1 MLFEKTGKEENGFMK
16 KTYMDHAATTPTDV
30 EVVKAMEPY
39 FSLKYGN
46 PNSIHSFGQEAR
58 EAVEEAREKI
68 AHLIGANSSEI
79 IFTAGGTEADNYAIK
94 GIAWANQKKGNHIIT
109 SKIEHHAV
117 LHSCQFLEKHGFKI
131 TYLPVDKYGL
141 IDPEDVEGAITDKTI
156 LVTIMH
162 ANNEIGTIEPIK
174 EISKIVKKAGIYFHT
189 DSVQTTG
196 HIPIDVNDL
205 GVDML
210 SMSGHKFYGPNG
222 VGALYLRK
230 GTRIVNLID
239 GGAQE
244 KNRRAGTENV
254 VGIVGLGKAA
264 ELAEK
269 RLQQGKEDEVIK
281 LRDKLI
287 KGFTEKIDHTRLNG
301 HPTKRL
307 PGNTNFCFE
316 FIEGESML
324 LSLDMEGVAASSGS
338 ACTSGSLSASHV
350 LLAIGLPHEI
360 AHGSLRLTLGK
371 DNTEEEVDYIVGI
384 LPGIIEKLRA
394 LSPFKENWEGLNR

>member
-1 MLFEKTGKEENGFMK
+1 MK
-16 KTYMDHAATTPTDV
+16 RIYMDHAATTSMDV

-39 FSLKYGN
+39 FTLKYGN

-58 EAVEEAREKI
+58 EAVEEARGKI
-68 AHLIGANSSEI
+68 AHLIGANPAEI

-117 LHSCQFLEKHGFKI
+117 LHSCQFLEKQGFKV

-141 IDPEDVEGAITDKTI
+141 IDLEDVKKAITDKTI
-156 LVTIMH
+156 LITIMH

-174 EISKIVKKAGIYFHT
+174 EIGKVVKDAGVYFHI

-222 VGALYLRK
+222 VGVLYLRK
-230 GTRIVNLID
+230 ETKIINLID

-254 VGIVGLGKAA
+254 AGIVGLGKAA

-269 RLQQGKEDEVIK
+269 RLAEGTEDRVVK

-287 KGFTEKIDHTRLNG
+287 KGIMNKIENVRLNG
-301 HPTKRL
+301 HPTNRL
-307 PGNTNFCFE
+307 PGNANLCFE

-338 ACTSGSLSASHV
+338 ACTSGSLKASHV
-350 LLAIGLPHEI
+350 LLAIGLPPEI

-371 DNTEEEVDYIVGI
+371 DNTEEEIDYVIDI

-394 LSPFKENWEGLNR
+394 LSPFKRNWEGLK

>member
-16 KTYMDHAATTPTDV
+16 RTYMDHAATTPTDV

-79 IFTAGGTEADNYAIK
+79 VFTAGGTEADNYAIK
-94 GIAWANQKKGNHIIT
+94 GITWANQKKGNHIIT

-287 KGFTEKIDHTRLNG
+287 KGITEKIDHARLNG

-371 DNTEEEVDYIVGI
+371 DNTEEEIDYMISI

-394 LSPFKENWEGLNR
+394 LSPFKGNWEGLN

>member
-1 MLFEKTGKEENGFMK
+1 MK
-16 KTYMDHAATTPTDV
+16 RIYLDHAATTSTDV
-30 EVVKAMEPY
+30 EVVEAMKP
-39 FSLKYGN
+39 FFTQKYGN

-68 AHLIGANSSEI
+68 ARLIGANPSEI
-79 IFTAGGTEADNYAIK
+79 VFTAGGTEADNYAIK

-109 SKIEHHAV
+109 SQIEHHAV
-117 LHSCQFLEKHGFKI
+117 LHSCQFLEKHGFKV
-131 TYLPVDKYGL
+131 TYLKVDKYGL
-141 IDPEDVEGAITDKTI
+141 IDPEEVKKAITDQTI

-174 EISKIVKKAGIYFHT
+174 EIGKIVKEAGIYFHT

-196 HIPIDVNDL
+196 HIPIEVNDL

-210 SMSGHKFYGPNG
+210 SISGHKLYGPKG

-230 GTRIVNLID
+230 GTKIVNLID

-254 VGIVGLGKAA
+254 TGMVGLGKAV

-269 RLQQGKEDEVIK
+269 RLAGGEVDKVVK

-287 KGFTEKIDHTRLNG
+287 TGIMDQIENVRLNG
-301 HPTKRL
+301 HSTKRL
-307 PGNTNFCFE
+307 PGNVNICFE

-324 LSLDMEGVAASSGS
+324 LNLDMKGVAASSGS
-338 ACTSGSLSASHV
+338 ACTSGSLEPSHV
-350 LLAIGLPHEI
+350 LLAIGLPPEI

-371 DNTEEEVDYIVGI
+371 DNTEEDIDYVIAI
-384 LPGIIEKLRA
+384 LPKIIEKLRA
-394 LSPFKENWEGLNR
+394 LSPFAGSWDGLKK

>member
-1 MLFEKTGKEENGFMK
+1 MK
-16 KTYMDHAATTPTDV
+16 RIYFDNAATTSTDE

-46 PNSIHSFGQEAR
+46 PNSIHSLGHEAR
-58 EAVEEAREKI
+58 EAIEETREKT
-68 AHLIGANSSEI
+68 AHLIGANSAEI
-79 IFTAGGTEADNYAIK
+79 VFTAGGTEADNHAIK

-117 LHSCQFLEKHGFKI
+117 LHSCQFLEKQGFKI

-141 IDPEDVEGAITDKTI
+141 IDPEDAKKAITDKTI

-174 EISKIVKKAGIYFHT
+174 EISKVVKKAGVYFHI
-189 DSVQTTG
+189 DSVQTVG
-196 HIPIDVNDL
+196 HIPINVNDL

-222 VGALYLRK
+222 VGALYLKK
-230 GTRIVNLID
+230 GTNIISLID

-254 VGIVGLGKAA
+254 AGIVGLGKAV

-269 RLQQGKEDEVIK
+269 RLTKGLEDRIVK

-287 KGFTEKIDHTRLNG
+287 KGIMDKIENVRLNG
-301 HPTKRL
+301 HPTNRL
-307 PGNTNFCFE
+307 PGNANFCFE

-324 LSLDMEGVAASSGS
+324 LRLDMEGVAASSGS
-338 ACTSGSLSASHV
+338 ACTSGSLKASHV
-350 LLAIGLPHEI
+350 LLAIGLPPEI

-371 DNTEEEVDYIVGI
+371 NTTEEEIDYVIDI

-394 LSPFKENWEGLNR
+394 LSPFKGNWEGLN

>member
-1 MLFEKTGKEENGFMK
+1 
-16 KTYMDHAATTPTDV
+16 MDHAATTSTDV
-30 EVVKAMEPY
+30 EVVEAMKPY
-39 FSLKYGN
+39 FTQKYGN

-68 AHLIGANSSEI
+68 ARLIGANPSEI
-79 IFTAGGTEADNYAIK
+79 VFTAGGTEADNYAIK

-109 SKIEHHAV
+109 SQIEHHAV
-117 LHSCQFLEKHGFKI
+117 LHSCQFLEKHGFKV
-131 TYLPVDKYGL
+131 TYLKVDKYGL
-141 IDPEDVEGAITDKTI
+141 IDPIDVKKAITDQTI

-174 EISKIVKKAGIYFHT
+174 EIGKIVKEAGIYFHT

-196 HIPIDVNDL
+196 HIPIEVNDL

-210 SMSGHKFYGPNG
+210 SISGHKLYGPKG

-230 GTRIVNLID
+230 GTKIVNLID

-254 VGIVGLGKAA
+254 AGMVGLGKAV

-269 RLQQGKEDEVIK
+269 RLAGGEEDKVVK

-287 KGFTEKIDHTRLNG
+287 TGIMNQIGNVRLNG

-307 PGNTNFCFE
+307 PGNVNICFE

-324 LSLDMEGVAASSGS
+324 LNLDMKGVAASSGS
-338 ACTSGSLSASHV
+338 ACTSGSLEPSHV
-350 LLAIGLPHEI
+350 LLAIGLPPEI

-371 DNTEEEVDYIVGI
+371 DNTEEDIDYVIDI
-384 LPGIIEKLRA
+384 LPKIIEKLRA
-394 LSPFKENWEGLNR
+394 LSPFTGSWEGLKR

>member
-1 MLFEKTGKEENGFMK
+1 
-16 KTYMDHAATTPTDV
+16 MDHAATTSTDL

-68 AHLIGANSSEI
+68 AHLIGANPSEI
-79 IFTAGGTEADNYAIK
+79 VFTAGGTEADNYAIK

-117 LHSCQFLEKHGFKI
+117 LHSCQFLEKQGFRV

-141 IDPEDVEGAITDKTI
+141 INPEDVKKAITDKTI

-174 EISKIVKKAGIYFHT
+174 EISKVVKKARIYFHT

-230 GTRIVNLID
+230 GTRIVTLID

-254 VGIVGLGKAA
+254 AGIVGLGKAT

-269 RLQQGKEDEVIK
+269 RLVQGKEVEVIK

-287 KGFTEKIDHTRLNG
+287 KGITKNIKRARLNG

-307 PGNTNFCFE
+307 PGNANFCFE
-316 FIEGESML
+316 VIEGESML

-338 ACTSGSLSASHV
+338 ACTSGSLEASHV
-350 LLAIGLPHEI
+350 LLAIGLPPEI

-371 DNTEEEVDYIVGI
+371 DNTEEEVDYVIGI
-384 LPGIIEKLRA
+384 LPGIIKKLRA
-394 LSPFKENWEGLNR
+394 LSPFQGNWEGLKK

>member
-1 MLFEKTGKEENGFMK
+1 MCGKGVNGFMK
-16 KTYMDHAATTPTDV
+16 RIYMDHAATTSTDS

-39 FSLKYGN
+39 FTQKYGN

-58 EAVEEAREKI
+58 EAVEEARKKI
-68 AHLIGANSSEI
+68 AHLIGANPSEI
-79 IFTAGGTEADNYAIK
+79 IFTGGGTESDNFAIK

-117 LHSCQFLEKHGFKI
+117 LHSCQFLEKHGFKV

-141 IDPEDVEGAITDKTI
+141 IDPEEVKRAITDQTI

-174 EISKIVKKAGIYFHT
+174 EIGKVVKEAGIYFHT
-189 DSVQTTG
+189 DSVQTAG
-196 HIPIDVNDL
+196 HIPINVNDL

-210 SMSGHKFYGPNG
+210 SMSGHKLYGPNG
-222 VGALYLRK
+222 VGVLYFRK
-230 GTRIVNLID
+230 GTRIDSLID
-239 GGAQE
+239 GGSQE

-254 VGIVGLGKAA
+254 AGIVGMGKAA
-264 ELAEK
+264 ELAKK
-269 RLQQGKEDEVIK
+269 RLVQGEEDKTIK

-287 KGFTEKIDHTRLNG
+287 KDIAEKVDHVHLNG

-307 PGNTNFCFE
+307 PGNVNFCFE

-324 LSLDMEGVAASSGS
+324 LNLDMEGVAASSGS
-338 ACTSGSLSASHV
+338 ACTSGSLEPSHV
-350 LLAIGLPHEI
+350 LLAIGLPPEI

-371 DNTEEEVDYIVGI
+371 DNTEEEVEYVIGI
-384 LPGIIEKLRA
+384 LPKIIEKLRA
-394 LSPFKENWEGLNR
+394 LSPFKGSWEGLKK

>member
-1 MLFEKTGKEENGFMK
+1 
-16 KTYMDHAATTPTDV
+16 MDHAATTSTDV

-39 FSLKYGN
+39 FTLKYGN

-58 EAVEEAREKI
+58 KAVEEAREKI
-68 AHLIGANSSEI
+68 ARLIGANSSEI
-79 IFTAGGTEADNYAIK
+79 VFTAGGTEADNHAIK

-117 LHSCQFLEKHGFKI
+117 LYSCQFLEKQGFRV

-141 IDPEDVEGAITDKTI
+141 IDPEDVKKAITDKTI

-174 EISKIVKKAGIYFHT
+174 EISKVVKKAGVYFHI
-189 DSVQTTG
+189 DSVQTVG

-205 GVDML
+205 GADML

-254 VGIVGLGKAA
+254 AGIVGLGKAA
-264 ELAEK
+264 ELAEE
-269 RLQQGKEDEVIK
+269 RLTQGKEKKIVR

-287 KGFTEKIDHTRLNG
+287 KGIIEKIDHTHLNG

-307 PGNTNFCFE
+307 PGNANFCFE

-338 ACTSGSLSASHV
+338 ACTSGSLTASHV
-350 LLAIGLPHEI
+350 LLAIGLPPEI

-371 DNTEEEVDYIVGI
+371 DNTEEEIDYVIDI
-384 LPGIIEKLRA
+384 LPGIIKKLRA
-394 LSPFKENWEGLNR
+394 LSPFQGNWEGLKK

>member
-1 MLFEKTGKEENGFMK
+1 MK
-16 KTYMDHAATTPTDV
+16 RIYIDHAATTLTDSR
-30 EVVKAMEPY
+30 VVKAMEPY
-39 FSLKYGN
+39 FIQKYGN

-68 AHLIGANSSEI
+68 AHLIGANPSEI
-79 IFTAGGTEADNYAIK
+79 IFTGGGTESDNFAIK

-117 LHSCQFLEKHGFKI
+117 LHSCQFLEKHGFRV

-141 IDPEDVEGAITDKTI
+141 IDPDDVKKAITDQTI

-174 EISKIVKKAGIYFHT
+174 EIGKVVKEAGIYFHT
-189 DSVQTTG
+189 DSVQTVG
-196 HIPIDVNDL
+196 HIPIDVNDI
-205 GVDML
+205 GVNML

-222 VGALYLRK
+222 VGVLYLRK
-230 GTRIVNLID
+230 GTKIVTLID

-254 VGIVGLGKAA
+254 AGIVGMGKAA

-269 RLQQGKEDEVIK
+269 RLVQGEEDKIIK
-281 LRDKLI
+281 LRDRLI
-287 KGFTEKIDHTRLNG
+287 KDIAEKIDHVYLNG

-307 PGNTNFCFE
+307 PGNANFCFE

-324 LSLDMEGVAASSGS
+324 LNLDMEGVAASSGS
-338 ACTSGSLSASHV
+338 ACTSGSLEPSHV
-350 LLAIGLPHEI
+350 LLAIGLLPEI

-371 DNTEEEVDYIVGI
+371 DNTDEEVEYVIGI
-384 LPGIIEKLRA
+384 LPKIIEKLRA
-394 LSPFKENWEGLNR
+394 LSPFKGSWEGLKK

>member
-1 MLFEKTGKEENGFMK
+1 MK
-16 KTYMDHAATTPTDV
+16 RIYMDHAATTSTDI

-46 PNSIHSFGQEAR
+46 PNSVHYFGQEAR

-68 AHLIGANSSEI
+68 AHLIGANPSEI

-117 LHSCQFLEKHGFKI
+117 LHSCQFLEKQGFRV
-131 TYLPVDKYGL
+131 TYLTVDKYGL
-141 IDPEDVEGAITDKTI
+141 IDPEDVKKAITDKTI
-156 LVTIMH
+156 LITIMH

-174 EISKIVKKAGIYFHT
+174 EISKVVKKAGIYFHT

-210 SMSGHKFYGPNG
+210 SISGHKFYGPNG
-222 VGALYLRK
+222 VGVLYLRK
-230 GTRIVNLID
+230 GTRIVTLID

-254 VGIVGLGKAA
+254 AGIVGLGKAA
-264 ELAEK
+264 EMAEK
-269 RLQQGKEDEVIK
+269 RLIQGKEAEVIK

-287 KGFTEKIDHTRLNG
+287 KGIIKNIKRARLNG

-307 PGNTNFCFE
+307 PGNANFCFE

-338 ACTSGSLSASHV
+338 ACTSGSLEASHV
-350 LLAIGLPHEI
+350 LLAIGLPPEI

-371 DNTEEEVDYIVGI
+371 DNTEEEVDYVIGI
-384 LPGIIEKLRA
+384 LPGIIQKLRA
-394 LSPFKENWEGLNR
+394 LSPFKDNWEGLKK

>member
-1 MLFEKTGKEENGFMK
+1 MK
-16 KTYMDHAATTPTDV
+16 RIYMDHAATTSTDV

-68 AHLIGANSSEI
+68 AHLIGANPSEI
-79 IFTAGGTEADNYAIK
+79 VFTAGGTEADNYAIK

-117 LHSCQFLEKHGFKI
+117 LHSCQFLEKQGFRV

-141 IDPEDVEGAITDKTI
+141 IDPEDVKKAITDKTI

-174 EISKIVKKAGIYFHT
+174 EISKVVKKAGVYFHI
-189 DSVQTTG
+189 DSVQTVG

-254 VGIVGLGKAA
+254 AGIVGLGKAA
-264 ELAEK
+264 ELAEE
-269 RLQQGKEDEVIK
+269 RLTQGKEKKIVR

-287 KGFTEKIDHTRLNG
+287 KGIIDKIENVRLNG

-307 PGNTNFCFE
+307 PGNANFCFE

-338 ACTSGSLSASHV
+338 ACTSGSLTASHI
-350 LLAIGLPHEI
+350 LLAIGLPPEI

-371 DNTEEEVDYIVGI
+371 DNTEEEIDYVIDI

-394 LSPFKENWEGLNR
+394 LSPFKGNWEGLN

>member
-1 MLFEKTGKEENGFMK
+1 
-16 KTYMDHAATTPTDV
+16 MDHAATTSTDL

-68 AHLIGANSSEI
+68 AHLIGANPSEI
-79 IFTAGGTEADNYAIK
+79 VFSAGGTEADNYAIK

-117 LHSCQFLEKHGFKI
+117 LHSCQFLEKQGFRVS
-131 TYLPVDKYGL
+131 YLPVDKYGL
-141 IDPEDVEGAITDKTI
+141 IDPEDVKKAITDKTI

-174 EISKIVKKAGIYFHT
+174 EISKVVKKAGIYFHT

-230 GTRIVNLID
+230 GTRIVTLID

-254 VGIVGLGKAA
+254 AGIVGLGKAA

-269 RLQQGKEDEVIK
+269 RLVQDKEVEVIK

-287 KGFTEKIDHTRLNG
+287 KGITKNIKRARLNG

-307 PGNTNFCFE
+307 PGNANFCFE

-338 ACTSGSLSASHV
+338 ACTSGSLEASHV
-350 LLAIGLPHEI
+350 LLAIGLPPEI

-371 DNTEEEVDYIVGI
+371 DNTEEEIDYVIDI

-394 LSPFKENWEGLNR
+394 LSPFQGNWEGLS

>member
-1 MLFEKTGKEENGFMK
+1 
-16 KTYMDHAATTPTDV
+16 MDHAATTSTDV
-30 EVVKAMEPY
+30 EVVEAMKP
-39 FSLKYGN
+39 FFTQKYGN

-68 AHLIGANSSEI
+68 ARLIGANPSEI
-79 IFTAGGTEADNYAIK
+79 VFTAGGTEADNYAIK

-109 SKIEHHAV
+109 SQIEHHAV
-117 LHSCQFLEKHGFKI
+117 LHSCQFLEKHGFKV
-131 TYLPVDKYGL
+131 TYLKVDKYGL
-141 IDPEDVEGAITDKTI
+141 IDPEDVKKAITDQTI

-174 EISKIVKKAGIYFHT
+174 EIGKIVKEAGIYFHT

-196 HIPIDVNDL
+196 HIPIEVNDL

-210 SMSGHKFYGPNG
+210 SISGHKLYGPKG

-230 GTRIVNLID
+230 GTKIVNLID

-254 VGIVGLGKAA
+254 TGMVGLGKAV

-269 RLQQGKEDEVIK
+269 RLAGGEVDKVVK

-287 KGFTEKIDHTRLNG
+287 TGIMDQIENVRLNG
-301 HPTKRL
+301 HSTKRL
-307 PGNTNFCFE
+307 PGNVNICFE

-324 LSLDMEGVAASSGS
+324 LNLDMKGVAASSGS
-338 ACTSGSLSASHV
+338 ACTSGSLEPSHV
-350 LLAIGLPHEI
+350 LLAIGLPPEI

-371 DNTEEEVDYIVGI
+371 DNTEEDIDYVLDI
-384 LPGIIEKLRA
+384 LPKIIEKLRA
-394 LSPFKENWEGLNR
+394 LSPFAGSWDGLKRQKSKSKTTPGG

>member
-16 KTYMDHAATTPTDV
+16 RTYMDHAATTPTDL
-30 EVVKAMEPY
+30 EVVKAMKPY

-269 RLQQGKEDEVIK
+269 RLQQGKKDEVVK

-287 KGFTEKIDHTRLNG
+287 KGITEKIDHARLNG

-324 LSLDMEGVAASSGS
+324 LSLDTEGVAASSGS

-394 LSPFKENWEGLNR
+394 LSPFKENWEGLN

>member
-1 MLFEKTGKEENGFMK
+1 MKAEKEENGFMK
-16 KTYMDHAATTPTDV
+16 RIYMDHAATTPTDV

-79 IFTAGGTEADNYAIK
+79 VFTAGGTEADNHAIK

-141 IDPEDVEGAITDKTI
+141 IDPKDVEKAITDKTI

-174 EISKIVKKAGIYFHT
+174 EISKIAKKVGIYFHT

-196 HIPIDVNDL
+196 HIPMDVNDL

-210 SMSGHKFYGPNG
+210 SMSGHKLYGPNG

-230 GTRIVNLID
+230 GKKIVTLID

-254 VGIVGLGKAA
+254 AGIVGMGKAA
-264 ELAEK
+264 ELAKK
-269 RLQQGKEDEVIK
+269 RLNQGKEKEIVG
-281 LRDKLI
+281 LRNKLI
-287 KGFTEKIDHTRLNG
+287 QGIMNKIENVRLNG

-307 PGNTNFCFE
+307 PGNANFCFE

-324 LSLDMEGVAASSGS
+324 LSLDMEDVAASSGS
-338 ACTSGSLSASHV
+338 ACTSGSLTASHV
-350 LLAIGLPHEI
+350 LLAIGLPPEI

-371 DNTEEEVDYIVGI
+371 DNTEEEVDYIIGI

-394 LSPFKENWEGLNR
+394 LSPFKENWEGLK

>member
-1 MLFEKTGKEENGFMK
+1 
-16 KTYMDHAATTPTDV
+16 MDNAATTSTDV
-30 EVVKAMEPY
+30 EVVEAMKP
-39 FSLKYGN
+39 FFTQKYGN

-68 AHLIGANSSEI
+68 ARLIGANPSEI
-79 IFTAGGTEADNYAIK
+79 VFTAGGTEADNYAIK

-109 SKIEHHAV
+109 SQIEHHAV
-117 LHSCQFLEKHGFKI
+117 LHSCQFLEKHGFKV
-131 TYLPVDKYGL
+131 TYLKVDKYGL
-141 IDPEDVEGAITDKTI
+141 IDPEDVKKAITDQTI

-174 EISKIVKKAGIYFHT
+174 EIGKIVKEAGIYFHT

-196 HIPIDVNDL
+196 HIPIEVNDL

-210 SMSGHKFYGPNG
+210 SISGHKLYGPKG

-230 GTRIVNLID
+230 GTKIVNLID

-254 VGIVGLGKAA
+254 TGMVGLGKAV

-269 RLQQGKEDEVIK
+269 RLAGGEVDKVVK

-287 KGFTEKIDHTRLNG
+287 TGIMDQIENVRLNG
-301 HPTKRL
+301 HSTKRL
-307 PGNTNFCFE
+307 PGNVNICFE

-324 LSLDMEGVAASSGS
+324 LNLDMKGVAASSGS
-338 ACTSGSLSASHV
+338 ACTSGSLEPSHV
-350 LLAIGLPHEI
+350 LLAIGLPPEI

-371 DNTEEEVDYIVGI
+371 DNTEEDIDYVIDI
-384 LPGIIEKLRA
+384 LPKIIEKLRA
-394 LSPFKENWEGLNR
+394 LSPFTGSWDGLKR

>member
-1 MLFEKTGKEENGFMK
+1 
-16 KTYMDHAATTPTDV
+16 MDHAATTSTDV
-30 EVVKAMEPY
+30 EVVEAMKP
-39 FSLKYGN
+39 FFTQKYGN

-68 AHLIGANSSEI
+68 ARLIGANPSEI
-79 IFTAGGTEADNYAIK
+79 VFTAGGTEADNYAIK

-109 SKIEHHAV
+109 SQIEHHAV
-117 LHSCQFLEKHGFKI
+117 LHSCQFLEKHGFKV
-131 TYLPVDKYGL
+131 TYLKVDKYGL
-141 IDPEDVEGAITDKTI
+141 IDPEDVKKAITDQTI

-174 EISKIVKKAGIYFHT
+174 EIGKIVKKAGIYFHA

-196 HIPIDVNDL
+196 HIPIEVNDL

-210 SMSGHKFYGPNG
+210 SISGHKLYGPKG

-230 GTRIVNLID
+230 GTKIVNLID

-254 VGIVGLGKAA
+254 TGMVGLGKAV

-269 RLQQGKEDEVIK
+269 RLAGGEVDKVVK

-287 KGFTEKIDHTRLNG
+287 TGIMDQIKNVRLNG
-301 HPTKRL
+301 HSTKRL
-307 PGNTNFCFE
+307 PGNVNICFE

-324 LSLDMEGVAASSGS
+324 LNLDMKGVAASSGS
-338 ACTSGSLSASHV
+338 ACTSGSLEPSHV
-350 LLAIGLPHEI
+350 LLAIGLPPEI

-371 DNTEEEVDYIVGI
+371 DNTEEDIDYVIDI
-384 LPGIIEKLRA
+384 LPKIIEKLRA
-394 LSPFKENWEGLNR
+394 LSPFQGNWEGLN

>member
-1 MLFEKTGKEENGFMK
+1 
-16 KTYMDHAATTPTDV
+16 MDHAATTPTDV
-30 EVVKAMEPY
+30 EVVKTMEPY

-46 PNSIHSFGQEAR
+46 PNSIHFFGQEAR
-58 EAVEEAREKI
+58 ETVEEAREKI
-68 AHLIGANSSEI
+68 AHLIEANSSEI
-79 IFTAGGTEADNYAIK
+79 VFTAGGTEADNYAIK

-117 LHSCQFLEKHGFKI
+117 LHSCQFLEKQGFKV

-141 IDPEDVEGAITDKTI
+141 IDPEDVKKAITDKTI

-174 EISKIVKKAGIYFHT
+174 EIGKVVKDAGVYFHT
-189 DSVQTTG
+189 DSVQTAG

-230 GTRIVNLID
+230 RTRIVNLID
-239 GGAQE
+239 GGSQE

-254 VGIVGLGKAA
+254 VGIVGMGKAA
-264 ELAEK
+264 ELAKE
-269 RLQQGKEDEVIK
+269 RLTQGKEKGIVK

-287 KGFTEKIDHTRLNG
+287 QGIMNKIENVRLNG

-307 PGNTNFCFE
+307 PGNANFCFE

-338 ACTSGSLSASHV
+338 ACTSGSLTASHV
-350 LLAIGLPHEI
+350 LLAIGLPPEI

-371 DNTEEEVDYIVGI
+371 DNSEEEVDYMIGI
-384 LPGIIEKLRA
+384 LPGIIKKLRA
-394 LSPFKENWEGLNR
+394 LSPFKENWEGLK

>member
-1 MLFEKTGKEENGFMK
+1 
-16 KTYMDHAATTPTDV
+16 MDHAATTPTDV
-30 EVVKAMEPY
+30 EVVKTMEPY

-46 PNSIHSFGQEAR
+46 PNSIHFFGQEAR
-58 EAVEEAREKI
+58 ETVEEAREKI
-68 AHLIGANSSEI
+68 AHLIEANSSEI
-79 IFTAGGTEADNYAIK
+79 VFTAGGTEADNYAIK

-117 LHSCQFLEKHGFKI
+117 LHSCQFLEKQGFKV

-141 IDPEDVEGAITDKTI
+141 IDPEDVKKAITDKTI

-174 EISKIVKKAGIYFHT
+174 EIGKVVKDAGVYFHT
-189 DSVQTTG
+189 DSVQTAG

-230 GTRIVNLID
+230 RTRIVNLID
-239 GGAQE
+239 GGSQE

-254 VGIVGLGKAA
+254 VGIVGMGKAA
-264 ELAEK
+264 ELAKE
-269 RLQQGKEDEVIK
+269 RLTQGKEKGIVK

-287 KGFTEKIDHTRLNG
+287 QGIMNKIENVRLNG

-307 PGNTNFCFE
+307 PGNANFCFE

-338 ACTSGSLSASHV
+338 ACTSGSLTASHV
-350 LLAIGLPHEI
+350 VLAIGLPPEI

-371 DNTEEEVDYIVGI
+371 DNSEEEVDYMIGI
-384 LPGIIEKLRA
+384 LPGIIKKLRA
-394 LSPFKENWEGLNR
+394 LSPFKENWEGLK

>member
-1 MLFEKTGKEENGFMK
+1 
-16 KTYMDHAATTPTDV
+16 MDHAATTSTDV

-58 EAVEEAREKI
+58 EAIEEAREKI
-68 AHLIGANSSEI
+68 AHLIGANPSEI
-79 IFTAGGTEADNYAIK
+79 VFTAGGTEADNYAIK

-117 LHSCQFLEKHGFKI
+117 LHSCQFLEKQGFRV

-141 IDPEDVEGAITDKTI
+141 IDPEDVKKAITDKTI

-174 EISKIVKKAGIYFHT
+174 EISKVVKKAGVYFHI
-189 DSVQTTG
+189 DSVQTVG

-254 VGIVGLGKAA
+254 AGIVGLGKAA
-264 ELAEK
+264 ELAEE
-269 RLQQGKEDEVIK
+269 RLTQGKEKKIVR

-287 KGFTEKIDHTRLNG
+287 KGIIDKIENVRLNG
-301 HPTKRL
+301 HPTNRL
-307 PGNTNFCFE
+307 SGNANFCFE

-324 LSLDMEGVAASSGS
+324 LRLDMEGVAASSGS
-338 ACTSGSLSASHV
+338 ACTSGSLTASHI
-350 LLAIGLPHEI
+350 LLAIGLPPEI

-371 DNTEEEVDYIVGI
+371 DNTEEEIDYVIDI

-394 LSPFKENWEGLNR
+394 LSPFKGNWEGLN

>member
-1 MLFEKTGKEENGFMK
+1 MCGKGVNGFMK
-16 KTYMDHAATTPTDV
+16 RIYMDHAATTSTDV
-30 EVVKAMEPY
+30 EVVKEMEPY

-58 EAVEEAREKI
+58 DAVEEAREKI
-68 AHLIGANSSEI
+68 AHLIGANPSEI
-79 IFTAGGTEADNYAIK
+79 VFTAGGTEADNYAIK

-117 LHSCQFLEKHGFKI
+117 LHSCQFLEKQGFKV

-141 IDPEDVEGAITDKTI
+141 IDPEDVKRAITDKTI

-174 EISKIVKKAGIYFHT
+174 EISKVVKKAGVYFHS

-230 GTRIVNLID
+230 KTRIVNLID

-254 VGIVGLGKAA
+254 AGIVGLGKAA

-269 RLQQGKEDEVIK
+269 RLLQGKEDEVIK
-281 LRDKLI
+281 LRDRLI
-287 KGFTEKIDHTRLNG
+287 KGITKKIDHTHLNG

-307 PGNTNFCFE
+307 PGNANFCFE

-338 ACTSGSLSASHV
+338 ACTSGSLEASHV
-350 LLAIGLPHEI
+350 LLSIGLPPEI
-360 AHGSLRLTLGK
+360 AHGSLRLTIGK
-371 DNTEEEVDYIVGI
+371 DNTHEEIDYVISI

-394 LSPFKENWEGLNR
+394 LSPFKENWEGLN

>member
-1 MLFEKTGKEENGFMK
+1 MK
-16 KTYMDHAATTPTDV
+16 RVYMDHAATTPTDV
-30 EVVKAMEPY
+30 EVVKEMEPY
-39 FSLKYGN
+39 FTQKYGN
-46 PNSIHSFGQEAR
+46 PNSVHSFGQEAR
-58 EAVEEAREKI
+58 KAVEEAREKI
-68 AHLIGANSSEI
+68 AHLIGANPSEI
-79 IFTAGGTEADNYAIK
+79 VFTAGGTEADNYAIK

-117 LHSCQFLEKHGFKI
+117 LHSCQFLEKQGFKV

-141 IDPEDVEGAITDKTI
+141 IDPEDVKKTITDKTI

-174 EISKIVKKAGIYFHT
+174 EIGKVVKDAGVYFHT

-222 VGALYLRK
+222 VGVLYLRK
-230 GTRIVNLID
+230 GTKIINLID

-244 KNRRAGTENV
+244 KNRRAGTENIA
-254 VGIVGLGKAA
+254 GIVGLGKAA

-269 RLQQGKEDEVIK
+269 RLAKGAEDGVVK

-287 KGFTEKIDHTRLNG
+287 KGIMDKIKNVRLNG
-301 HPTKRL
+301 HTTNRL
-307 PGNTNFCFE
+307 PGNANLCFE

-324 LSLDMEGVAASSGS
+324 LNLDMEGVAASSGS
-338 ACTSGSLSASHV
+338 ACTSGSLKASHV
-350 LLAIGLPHEI
+350 LLAIGLPPEI

-371 DNTEEEVDYIVGI
+371 DNTEEEIDYVIDI

-394 LSPFKENWEGLNR
+394 LSPFKGGWEGLN

>member
-1 MLFEKTGKEENGFMK
+1 MK
-16 KTYMDHAATTPTDV
+16 KVYMDHAATTPTDV

-79 IFTAGGTEADNYAIK
+79 VFTTGGTEADNYAIK

-117 LHSCQFLEKHGFKI
+117 LHSCQFLEKNGFKV

-141 IDPEDVEGAITDKTI
+141 IDPEDVKSAITDETI

-162 ANNEIGTIEPIK
+162 ANNEIGTIEPIE
-174 EISKIVKKAGIYFHT
+174 EISQVVKKTGVYFHT

-230 GTRIVNLID
+230 RTRIVNLID
-239 GGAQE
+239 GGSQE

-254 VGIVGLGKAA
+254 AGIVGMGKAA
-264 ELAEK
+264 KLAEK
-269 RLQQGKEDEVIK
+269 RLLQGKEDEVVK

-287 KGFTEKIDHTRLNG
+287 KGIAEKIDHARLNG

-307 PGNTNFCFE
+307 PGNANFCFE

-338 ACTSGSLSASHV
+338 ACTSGSLKASHV
-350 LLAIGLPHEI
+350 LLAIGLPPEI

-371 DNTEEEVDYIVGI
+371 DNTEEEIDYIIGL
-384 LPGIIEKLRA
+384 LPGIIKKLRA
-394 LSPFKENWEGLNR
+394 LSPFKGDWEGLN

>member
-1 MLFEKTGKEENGFMK
+1 
-16 KTYMDHAATTPTDV
+16 MDHAATTSTDI
-30 EVVKAMEPY
+30 EVVKTMEPY
-39 FSLKYGN
+39 FTLIYGN

-58 EAVEEAREKI
+58 TAVEEAREKV
-68 AHLIGANSSEI
+68 AHLIGADPSEI
-79 IFTAGGTEADNYAIK
+79 IFTAGGTEADNHAIK
-94 GIAWANQKKGNHIIT
+94 GIAWANRKKGNHIIT

-117 LHSCQFLEKHGFKI
+117 LNSCQFLEKQGFKV
-131 TYLPVDKYGL
+131 TYLPVDRYGL
-141 IDPEDVEGAITDKTI
+141 IDCDDVKKAITDKTI

-174 EISKIVKKAGIYFHT
+174 EISKIVKKTGIYFHT

-205 GVDML
+205 GADML

-230 GTRIVNLID
+230 GTRIFNLID

-254 VGIVGLGKAA
+254 AGIVGLGKAA
-264 ELAEK
+264 ELAEE
-269 RLQQGKEDEVIK
+269 RLTQGKEKKILR

-287 KGFTEKIDHTRLNG
+287 EGIINKIENVRLNG

-307 PGNTNFCFE
+307 PGNANFCFE

-338 ACTSGSLSASHV
+338 ACTSGSLTASHV
-350 LLAIGLPHEI
+350 LLAIGLPPEI
-360 AHGSLRLTLGK
+360 AHGSLRLTLGIE
-371 DNTEEEVDYIVGI
+371 NTKEEIDYVIEV

-394 LSPFKENWEGLNR
+394 LSPFRGNWEGLN

>member
-1 MLFEKTGKEENGFMK
+1 VKKEENGFMK
-16 KTYMDHAATTPTDV
+16 RIYMDHAATTSTDI
-30 EVVKAMEPY
+30 EVVKAMEAY

-58 EAVEEAREKI
+58 EAVEEAREKV
-68 AHLIGANSSEI
+68 AHLIGANNSEI
-79 IFTAGGTEADNYAIK
+79 VFTAGGTEADNYAIK

-117 LHSCQFLEKHGFKI
+117 LHSCQFLEKQGFKV

-141 IDPEDVEGAITDKTI
+141 IDPEDVKRAITNKTI

-174 EISKIVKKAGIYFHT
+174 ETSKIVKKAGIYFHT

-210 SMSGHKFYGPNG
+210 SMSGHKVYGPNG

-230 GTRIVNLID
+230 GTKIITLID

-254 VGIVGLGKAA
+254 TGIVGLGKAT

-269 RLQQGKEDEVIK
+269 RLVKGAEDRVVK

-287 KGFTEKIDHTRLNG
+287 KGIMNKIGNVRLNG
-301 HPTKRL
+301 HPINRL
-307 PGNTNFCFE
+307 PGNANFCFE

-338 ACTSGSLSASHV
+338 ACTSGSLKASHV
-350 LLAIGLPHEI
+350 LLAIGLPPEI

-371 DNTEEEVDYIVGI
+371 DNTEEEVDYMIGI

-394 LSPFKENWEGLNR
+394 LSPFKGNWEGLNR

>member
-1 MLFEKTGKEENGFMK
+1 
-16 KTYMDHAATTPTDV
+16 MDHAATTPTDV

-39 FSLKYGN
+39 FSLRYGN
-46 PNSIHSFGQEAR
+46 PNSIHLFGQEAR
-58 EAVEEAREKI
+58 EAVEEAREKV
-68 AHLIGANSSEI
+68 AHLIGANPSEI
-79 IFTAGGTEADNYAIK
+79 VFTAGGTEADNYAIK

-117 LHSCQFLEKHGFKI
+117 LHSCQFLEKQGFKV

-141 IDPEDVEGAITDKTI
+141 IDPEDVKRAITDNTI

-174 EISKIVKKAGIYFHT
+174 KISKVVKKAGIYFHT

-230 GTRIVNLID
+230 GTRIVTLMD

-254 VGIVGLGKAA
+254 AGIVGLGKAA

-269 RLQQGKEDEVIK
+269 RLLQGKEDEVIK

-287 KGFTEKIDHTRLNG
+287 KDITEKIDHTRLNG
-301 HPTKRL
+301 HATKRL
-307 PGNTNFCFE
+307 PGNANFCFE

-338 ACTSGSLSASHV
+338 ACTSGSLEASHV
-350 LLAIGLPHEI
+350 LLAIGLPPEI

-371 DNTEEEVDYIVGI
+371 GNTNEEIDYVISI
-384 LPGIIEKLRA
+384 LPGVIEKLRA
-394 LSPFKENWEGLNR
+394 LSPFKGNWEGLKK

>member
-1 MLFEKTGKEENGFMK
+1 
-16 KTYMDHAATTPTDV
+16 MDHAATTSTDS

-39 FSLKYGN
+39 FTQKYGN

-58 EAVEEAREKI
+58 EAVEEARKKI
-68 AHLIGANSSEI
+68 AHLIGANPSEI
-79 IFTAGGTEADNYAIK
+79 IFTGGGTESDNFAIK

-117 LHSCQFLEKHGFKI
+117 LHSCQFLEKHGFKV

-141 IDPEDVEGAITDKTI
+141 IDPEEVKRAITDQTI

-174 EISKIVKKAGIYFHT
+174 EIGKVVKEAGIYFHT
-189 DSVQTTG
+189 DSVQTAG
-196 HIPIDVNDL
+196 HIPINVNDI

-210 SMSGHKFYGPNG
+210 SMSGHKLYGPNG
-222 VGALYLRK
+222 VGVLYFRK
-230 GTRIVNLID
+230 GTRIDSLID
-239 GGAQE
+239 GGSQE

-254 VGIVGLGKAA
+254 AGIVGMGKAA
-264 ELAEK
+264 ELAKK
-269 RLQQGKEDEVIK
+269 RLVQGEEDKTIK

-287 KGFTEKIDHTRLNG
+287 KDIAEKVDHVHLNG
-301 HPTKRL
+301 HSTKRL
-307 PGNTNFCFE
+307 PGNVNFCFE

-324 LSLDMEGVAASSGS
+324 LNLDMEGVAASSGS
-338 ACTSGSLSASHV
+338 ACTSGSLEPSHV
-350 LLAIGLPHEI
+350 LLAIGLPPEI

-371 DNTEEEVDYIVGI
+371 DNTEKEVEYVIGI
-384 LPGIIEKLRA
+384 LPKIIEKLRA
-394 LSPFKENWEGLNR
+394 LSPFKGSWEGLKK

>member
-1 MLFEKTGKEENGFMK
+1 
-16 KTYMDHAATTPTDV
+16 MDHAATTSTDV
-30 EVVKAMEPY
+30 EVVKEMEPY

-58 EAVEEAREKI
+58 DAVEEAREKI
-68 AHLIGANSSEI
+68 AHLIGANPSEI
-79 IFTAGGTEADNYAIK
+79 VFTAGGTEADNYAIK

-117 LHSCQFLEKHGFKI
+117 LHSCQFLEKQGFKV

-141 IDPEDVEGAITDKTI
+141 IDPEDVKRAITDKTI

-174 EISKIVKKAGIYFHT
+174 EISKVVKKAGVYFHS

-196 HIPIDVNDL
+196 HIPINVNDS

-230 GTRIVNLID
+230 KTRIVNLID

-254 VGIVGLGKAA
+254 AGIVGLGKAA

-269 RLQQGKEDEVIK
+269 RLLQGKEDEVIK
-281 LRDKLI
+281 LRDRLI
-287 KGFTEKIDHTRLNG
+287 KGITKKIDHTHLNG

-307 PGNTNFCFE
+307 PGNANFCFE

-338 ACTSGSLSASHV
+338 ACTSGSLEASHV
-350 LLAIGLPHEI
+350 LLSIGLPPEI

-371 DNTEEEVDYIVGI
+371 DNTNEEIDYVISI

-394 LSPFKENWEGLNR
+394 LSPFKENWEGLN

>member
-1 MLFEKTGKEENGFMK
+1 
-16 KTYMDHAATTPTDV
+16 MDHAATTSTDI

-68 AHLIGANSSEI
+68 AHLIGANPSEI
-79 IFTAGGTEADNYAIK
+79 VFTAGGTEADNYAIK
-94 GIAWANQKKGNHIIT
+94 GIAWANKKKGNHIIT

-117 LHSCQFLEKHGFKI
+117 LHSCQFLEKQGFKV

-141 IDPEDVEGAITDKTI
+141 IDSEDVKKAITDKTI
-156 LVTIMH
+156 LITIMH

-174 EISKIVKKAGIYFHT
+174 EISEVVKKAGIYFHT

-222 VGALYLRK
+222 VGVLYLKK
-230 GTRIVNLID
+230 GTRIVTLID

-254 VGIVGLGKAA
+254 AGIVGLGKAA
-264 ELAEK
+264 EMAEK
-269 RLQQGKEDEVIK
+269 RLIQGKEVEVIK

-287 KGFTEKIDHTRLNG
+287 KGIIKNIKRARLNG

-307 PGNTNFCFE
+307 PGNANFCFE

-338 ACTSGSLSASHV
+338 ACTSGSLEASHV
-350 LLAIGLPHEI
+350 LLAIGLPPEI

-371 DNTEEEVDYIVGI
+371 DNTEEEVDYVIGI
-384 LPGIIEKLRA
+384 LPGIIQKLRA
-394 LSPFKENWEGLNR
+394 LSPFKGNWEGLK

>member
-1 MLFEKTGKEENGFMK
+1 MK
-16 KTYMDHAATTPTDV
+16 KIYMDHAATTSTDV

-39 FSLKYGN
+39 FTLKYGN

-58 EAVEEAREKI
+58 EAVEEARGKV
-68 AHLIGANSSEI
+68 AHLIGANPAEI
-79 IFTAGGTEADNYAIK
+79 VFTAGGTEADNYAIK

-109 SKIEHHAV
+109 SKIEHHAI
-117 LHSCQFLEKHGFKI
+117 LHSCQFLEKQGFKV

-141 IDPEDVEGAITDKTI
+141 IDPKDVKKAITDKTI

-162 ANNEIGTIEPIK
+162 ANNEIGTIEPIE
-174 EISKIVKKAGIYFHT
+174 EIGKVVKDAGVYFHT

-196 HIPIDVNDL
+196 HIPVDVNDL

-230 GTRIVNLID
+230 GTKIVNLID

-244 KNRRAGTENV
+244 KNRRSGTENV
-254 VGIVGLGKAA
+254 AGIVGLGKAA
-264 ELAEK
+264 EMAEK
-269 RLQQGKEDEVIK
+269 RLAKGAEDRVVK

-287 KGFTEKIDHTRLNG
+287 KGIMDKIKNVRLNG
-301 HPTKRL
+301 HPTNRL
-307 PGNTNFCFE
+307 PGNANLCFE

-324 LSLDMEGVAASSGS
+324 LNLDMQGVAASSGS
-338 ACTSGSLSASHV
+338 ACTSGSLEASHV
-350 LLAIGLPHEI
+350 LLAIGLPPEI

-371 DNTEEEVDYIVGI
+371 DNTEEEIDYVIDI

-394 LSPFKENWEGLNR
+394 LSPFKGDWEGLN

>member
-1 MLFEKTGKEENGFMK
+1 
-16 KTYMDHAATTPTDV
+16 MDHAATTSTDV
-30 EVVKAMEPY
+30 EVVKEMEPY

-58 EAVEEAREKI
+58 DAVEEAREKI
-68 AHLIGANSSEI
+68 AHLIGANPSEI
-79 IFTAGGTEADNYAIK
+79 VFTAGGTEADNYAIK

-117 LHSCQFLEKHGFKI
+117 LHSCQFLEKQGFKV

-141 IDPEDVEGAITDKTI
+141 IDPEDVKRAITDKTI

-174 EISKIVKKAGIYFHT
+174 EISKVVKKAGVYFHS

-230 GTRIVNLID
+230 KTRLVNLID

-254 VGIVGLGKAA
+254 AGIVGLGKAA

-269 RLQQGKEDEVIK
+269 RLLQGKEDEVIK
-281 LRDKLI
+281 LRDRLI
-287 KGFTEKIDHTRLNG
+287 KGITKKIDHTHLNG

-307 PGNTNFCFE
+307 PGNANFCFE

-338 ACTSGSLSASHV
+338 ACTSGSLEASHV
-350 LLAIGLPHEI
+350 LLSIGLPPEI

-371 DNTEEEVDYIVGI
+371 DNTNEEIDYVISI

-394 LSPFKENWEGLNR
+394 LSPFKENWEGLN

>member
-1 MLFEKTGKEENGFMK
+1 
-16 KTYMDHAATTPTDV
+16 MDHAATTSTDV

-39 FSLKYGN
+39 FTLKYGN

-58 EAVEEAREKI
+58 EAVEEARGKV
-68 AHLIGANSSEI
+68 AHLIGANPAEI
-79 IFTAGGTEADNYAIK
+79 VFTAGGTEADNYAIK

-117 LHSCQFLEKHGFKI
+117 LHSCQFLEKQGFKI

-141 IDPEDVEGAITDKTI
+141 IDPENVKKAITDKTI

-174 EISKIVKKAGIYFHT
+174 EISKVVKKAGVYFHT

-222 VGALYLRK
+222 IGALYLRK
-230 GTRIVNLID
+230 GIKIVTLID

-244 KNRRAGTENV
+244 KNRRAGTENLA
-254 VGIVGLGKAA
+254 GIVGMGKAA

-269 RLQQGKEDEVIK
+269 RLLQGKEDEVIK

-287 KGFTEKIDHTRLNG
+287 KGITEKIDHTRLNG
-301 HPTKRL
+301 HPRKRL
-307 PGNTNFCFE
+307 PGNANFCFE

-338 ACTSGSLSASHV
+338 ACTSGSLEPSHV
-350 LLAIGLPHEI
+350 LLAIGLPPEI

-371 DNTEEEVDYIVGI
+371 DNTEKEIDYVIDI

-394 LSPFKENWEGLNR
+394 LSPFKGNWEGLE